1 MECAEAKLNPG
12 TNSQAIFFDLTVD
25 LLLAAASSRKP
36 QTADPIR
43 ALSPFNETSF
53 RIRGMRKVVLGL
65 GISLDGYIARPDGS
79 VDFLFMPKDY
89 SMGPFFAT
97 IDAAVMGRK
106 TYEVS
111 LKMGGGDFGGSAV
124 KSYVFSHSQPPGER
138 GGVAFV
144 DESPKS
150 FLNRLRKRPGKNIWL
165 MGGGELARDFLKDD
179 LVDELYIGIVPV
191 LIGEGIP
198 LFPSGFPQREFSLL
212 ENKIYSKGLIA
223 LKYARARPKTKRK

>member
-1 MECAEAKLNPG
+1 
-12 TNSQAIFFDLTVD
+12 
-25 LLLAAASSRKP
+25 
-36 QTADPIR
+36 
-43 ALSPFNETSF
+43 
-53 RIRGMRKVVLGL
+53 MRKVVLGL

-97 IDAAVMGRK
+97 LDTALMGRK

-111 LKMGGGDFGGSAV
+111 LKMGGGDFEGSAM
-124 KSYVFSHSQPPGER
+124 KSFVFSHSLPPGER
-138 GGVAFV
+138 EGVTFV
-144 DESPKS
+144 DESPKN
-150 FLNRLRKRPGKNIWL
+150 FLNKLRKRPGKSIWL

-212 ENKIYSKGLIA
+212 ENKTYSKGLIA
-223 LKYARARPKTKRK
+223 LKYARAPLKPKRK